1 MSEVI
6 TGRIGTAEESFG
18 VRCEIKDDDR
28 IVGRAGGR
36 LHGKAI
42 RLQITETGVQGTVG
56 TDPVVVTL
64 DGGELRGQVGPQSL
78 TLRGVDRVTGHF
90 GDPIIGWDI
99 SATQTGDNLEG
110 RLGSTVLGR
119 PFTVQLA
126 GAPGWI
132 GVLIAV
138 VAFYALEP
146 RASAKAG

>member
-6 TGRIGTAEESFG
+6 TGRIGSGDESFS
-18 VRCEIKDDDR
+18 VRCEIKDDDQ

-56 TDPVVVTL
+56 PDPIAVTL
-64 DGGELRGQVGPQSL
+64 EGGELRGVVGEQPL

-90 GDPIIGWDI
+90 GEAIIGWNI
-99 SATQTGDNLEG
+99 SAAQKGDELQG
-110 RLGSTVLGR
+110 QLGSTVLGR
-119 PFTVQLA
+119 PFTMNLA

-132 GVLIAV
+132 GALIAV

-146 RASAKAG
+146 RASAKAR